1 MYNQRRINSMTQ
13 NTISQPRKM
22 HIRYAQSADY
32 PPENTAVRENKTDRE
47 NRVVNSQENQNFSP
61 KFPVKLDAEALL
73 LTAIIVL
80 LISENADRTLI
91 LALVY
96 ILAS

>member
-1 MYNQRRINSMTQ
+1 MYNDRRVNSVSK

-22 HIRYAQSADY
+22 HIRYVPSADY
-32 PPENTAVRENKTDRE
+32 PPETAVTGSVADRK
-47 NRVVNSQENQNFSP
+47 NQAGSSKFSTVSP
-61 KFPVKLDAEALL
+61 FGLDAETLL

-80 LISENADRTLI
+80 LISENADKTLI